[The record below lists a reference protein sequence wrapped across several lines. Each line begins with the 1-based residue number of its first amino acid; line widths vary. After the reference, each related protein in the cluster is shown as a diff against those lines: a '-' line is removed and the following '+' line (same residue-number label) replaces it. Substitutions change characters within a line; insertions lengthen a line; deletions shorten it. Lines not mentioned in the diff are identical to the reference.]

1 MRFCFL
7 GAGALGTYV
16 GGTLAAAGHQVGFI
30 EQPGIADAI
39 AATGLSVTTAAG
51 VQRVRDVLLFTDQAT
66 ALDAAEWDVLVF
78 ALKSFDTAAALDS
91 LLSTGRR
98 LPVVLS
104 LQNGV
109 DNEPLIAD
117 ALGEG
122 QVIAGA
128 VATAI
133 AKPGLGE
140 VIEETHRGI
149 GIAKGHTLSTPLAAA
164 LNEAGLGARLYPQS
178 GPMKWS
184 KLMTNLQG
192 NAVSAIL
199 DLPVATV
206 YANDRLFALEIAALR
221 ETVAVMA
228 ALGFAPVDLPRT
240 PVRALGFGARRIPK
254 ALLQPILV
262 RLLGDSRGDKM
273 PSFHIDLHGGR
284 GRTEVDAI
292 NGAVVRY
299 GERLGV
305 PTPVNRVLTA
315 TLAALSS
322 GIKDVEHF
330 RHNPDAL
337 LELLP

>member
-1 MRFCFL
+1 MKFCFL

-16 GGTLAAAGHQVGFI
+16 GGSLAAAGHEVGFI
-30 EQPGIADAI
+30 EQPGPADAL
-39 AATGLSVTTAAG
+39 AGTGLSITTASS
-51 VQRVRDVLLFTDQAT
+51 VRRVHDVRLFTDPAV
-66 ALDAAEWDVLVF
+66 ALDAVAWDVLVF
-78 ALKSFDTAAALDS
+78 ALKSFDTAAALDE
-91 LLSTGRR
+91 LRATGRR
-98 LPVVLS
+98 VPVVLS

-117 ALGEG
+117 ALGADH
-122 QVIAGA
+122 VIAGA

-133 AKPGLGE
+133 AKPGVGQ

-149 GIAKGHTLSTPLAAA
+149 GIALGHPLSTQVATA
-164 LNEAGLGARLYPQS
+164 LDAAGLGAKAYPQA

-184 KLMTNLQG
+184 KLLTNLQG

-206 YANDRLFALEIAALR
+206 YAHDQLFALEIAALR
-221 ETVAVMA
+221 EALAVMA

-240 PVRALGFGARRIPK
+240 PVRALGFGARRVPK
-254 ALLQPILV
+254 VLLQPILV

-299 GERLGV
+299 GERVGV
-305 PTPVNRVLTA
+305 PTPINRVLTA

-322 GIKDVEHF
+322 GTKDIERF

-337 LELLP
+337 LGLLP